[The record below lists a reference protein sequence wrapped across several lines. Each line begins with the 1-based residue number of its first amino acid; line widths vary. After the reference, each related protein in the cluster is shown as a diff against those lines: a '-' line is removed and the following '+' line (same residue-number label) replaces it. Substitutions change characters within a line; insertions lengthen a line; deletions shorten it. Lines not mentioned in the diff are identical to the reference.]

1 MRYSDFDLYK
11 DLLMEKTG
19 LYLSADQSWV
29 LDSRLLPIAR
39 KWGYPG
45 IASMTV
51 ALRGIADPGLIKDVI
66 EAVVTQ
72 DTAFFRHPEHF
83 TPILDDVLP
92 HLAAMRKPVKKLRIW
107 SAGCGTGQEPYSIA
121 MFLKDRADLLGGIKV
136 EIIATD
142 ICSSALEQAQKAE
155 YGHDDI
161 QRGLSIHHLLDHF
174 DQKGTRWK
182 LNKDITKMVTFKY
195 GNLLDSLV
203 PMGEFDMIFCCNV
216 LDGFAHGLR
225 QKTLA
230 NIRARLAPDGILF
243 VEPREI
249 LDS

>member
-1 MRYSDFDLYK
+1 
-11 DLLMEKTG
+11 
-19 LYLSADQSWV
+19 
-29 LDSRLLPIAR
+29 
-39 KWGYPG
+39 
-45 IASMTV
+45 
-51 ALRGIADPGLIKDVI
+51 
-66 EAVVTQ
+66 
-72 DTAFFRHPEHF
+72 
-83 TPILDDVLP
+83 
-92 HLAAMRKPVKKLRIW
+92 
-107 SAGCGTGQEPYSIA
+107 
-121 MFLKDRADLLGGIKV
+121 MFLKDRADILGGIKV

-230 NIRARLAPDGILF
+230 NIRARQAPDGILF

-249 LDS
+249 LYS